1 MDKKYYYM
9 INHINKK
16 INATRMDLFGVKMN
30 LI

>member
-1 MDKKYYYM
+1 M

-16 INATRMDLFGVKMN
+16 INATGMDLFGVKMN